1 LKLERTREAWAMRSK
16 GFTRRAFL
24 AASGGVAGMLATAGT
39 GSLFVERVAAA
50 EKEGVEVSP
59 AEDLMREHGLL
70 RRILLIY
77 EEWVRRLGLRQDGEA
92 GSLAESAGIIRS
104 FVEDYHEKLEEE
116 YLFPRMKKAGSLAD
130 LVDVLF
136 RQHQAGRRLTAV
148 TLRLSGPQA
157 LRNSEG
163 RRRLSGCLRQ
173 FIRMYRPHAAREDTV
188 LFPAFHGM
196 LEEHEYDA
204 LGDAFEKKENDL
216 FGENGFEHMVAR
228 VESIE
233 KKLGI
238 YDLARYTPPR

>member
-1 LKLERTREAWAMRSK
+1 MRSK

-188 LFPAFHGM
+188 LFPAFRSIVSPM
-196 LEEHEYDA
+196 EFDE
-204 LGDAFEKKENDL
+204 LGEKFEDKEKELFGKEGFEK
-216 FGENGFEHMVAR
+216 M
-228 VESIE
+228 VESVGEIE

-238 YDLARYTPPR
+238 YELSKFTPKI

>member
-1 LKLERTREAWAMRSK
+1 MRSK

-24 AASGGVAGMLATAGT
+24 AASGGVAGMLAAAGT
-39 GSLFVERVAAA
+39 VSLPAQGAVPA
-50 EKEGVEVSP
+50 EKEGAEVSP
-59 AEDLMREHGLL
+59 AEDLMREHGVL

-77 EEWVRRLGLRQDGEA
+77 EEWVRRLGLHQDSEA
-92 GSLAESAGIIRS
+92 GSFVESAGIIRS

-116 YLFPRMKKAGSLAD
+116 YLFPRMKKIGTLAD
-130 LVDVLF
+130 LVDVLL
-136 RQHQAGRRLTAV
+136 RQHQAGRRLTAI
-148 TLRLSGPQA
+148 TLRLSGPRV
-157 LRNSEG
+157 LRNSEN
-163 RRRLSGCLRQ
+163 RSRLSGCLRQ

-188 LFPAFHGM
+188 LFPAFHEM

-204 LGDAFEKKENDL
+204 LGDAFENKENEL

-238 YDLARYTPPR
+238 YDLARYTPPEP